1 MKNRKN
7 KLILSIIF
15 ILILIII
22 GYIIYTLISNK
33 QSQNIT
39 FYTVGGN
46 KENGLVISDCKE
58 DLEKGTDYE
67 TLKKLKGNQFV
78 WVPVEN
84 VVANSYDEAKEMV
97 KNDKYPLVVK
107 DGDNYKT
114 LIYYFDGNNKE
125 IKLNVGSFE
134 ITSEPL
140 SNDSDEKQRFNE
152 MVEYLI
158 KYKGFYVSM
167 FEIGNITN
175 LQDNGDNKGISKYGQ
190 NHIAENT
197 WSNMFSL
204 CKNMYQY
211 KNAKSEMIWGCQW
224 NAILIWFYSN
234 ESTRDYAFSMK
245 NKGNFS
251 GKLNYTGENPNYCIN
266 NIYDIFGNVAEW
278 TQASTGEIYR
288 LAVGSNFENADS
300 NYISETDFTDN
311 PENSYKFI
319 GTRAVLYLYE

>member
-67 TLKKLKGNQFV
+67 TLKNLKGNQFV
-78 WVPVEN
+78 WIPVEN
-84 VVANSYDEAKEMV
+84 VVANSYDEANEMV
-97 KNDKYPLVVK
+97 ENDKYPLVVK

-114 LIYYFDGNNKE
+114 LIYYFDGKE
-125 IKLNVGSFE
+125 KK
-134 ITSEPL
+134 ITLSHTPFDITEEPQ
-140 SNDSDEKQRFNE
+140 SGNSDEQERFKS

-158 KYKGFYVSM
+158 KYKGFYISR
-167 FEIGNITN
+167 FEVGNITGLN
-175 LQDNGDNKGISKYGQ
+175 DKKAVSKYGENQ
-190 NHIAENT
+190 IAENT
-197 WSNMFSL
+197 WNNMFSI
-204 CKNMYQY
+204 CSNMYQFENV
-211 KNAKSEMIWGCQW
+211 KTEMMWGCQW

-234 ESTRDYAFSMK
+234 ESTKNYAFSLEQ
-245 NKGNFS
+245 KGNFS
-251 GKLNYTGENPNYCIN
+251 GELNYTGENSNYCIN

-278 TQASTGEIYR
+278 TQLSLGQKYKY
-288 LAVGSNFENADS
+288 AVGSSYENKDS
-300 NYISETDFTDN
+300 NYVYEGNFTYD
-311 PENSYKFI
+311 PDNSYKFI

>member
-67 TLKKLKGNQFV
+67 TLKNLKGNQFV
-78 WVPVEN
+78 WIPVEN
-84 VVANSYDEAKEMV
+84 VVANSYDEANEMV
-97 KNDKYPLVVK
+97 ENDKYPLVGK

-114 LIYYFDGNNKE
+114 LIYYFDGKE
-125 IKLNVGSFE
+125 KK
-134 ITSEPL
+134 ITLSHTPFDITEEPQ
-140 SNDSDEKQRFNE
+140 SGNSDEQERFKS

-158 KYKGFYVSM
+158 KYKGFYISR
-167 FEIGNITN
+167 FEVGNITGLN
-175 LQDNGDNKGISKYGQ
+175 DKKAVSKYGENQ
-190 NHIAENT
+190 IAENT
-197 WSNMFSL
+197 WNNMFSI
-204 CKNMYQY
+204 CSNMYQFENV
-211 KNAKSEMIWGCQW
+211 KTEMMWGCQW

-234 ESTRDYAFSMK
+234 ESTKNYAFSLEQ
-245 NKGNFS
+245 KGNFS
-251 GKLNYTGENPNYCIN
+251 GKLNYTGENSNYCIN

-278 TQASTGEIYR
+278 TQLSLGQKYKY
-288 LAVGSNFENADS
+288 AVGSSYENKDS
-300 NYISETDFTDN
+300 NYVYEGNFTYD
-311 PENSYKFI
+311 PDNSYKFI

>member
-1 MKNRKN
+1 MKNWKN

-67 TLKKLKGNQFV
+67 TLKNLKGNQFV
-78 WVPVEN
+78 WIPVEN
-84 VVANSYDEAKEMV
+84 VVANSYDEANEMV
-97 KNDKYPLVVK
+97 ENDKYPLVVK

-114 LIYYFDGNNKE
+114 LIYYFDGKE
-125 IKLNVGSFE
+125 KK
-134 ITSEPL
+134 ITLSHTPFDITEEPQ
-140 SNDSDEKQRFNE
+140 SGNSDEQERFKS

-158 KYKGFYVSM
+158 KYKGFYISR
-167 FEIGNITN
+167 FEVGNITGLN
-175 LQDNGDNKGISKYGQ
+175 DKKAVSKYGENQ
-190 NHIAENT
+190 IAENT
-197 WSNMFSL
+197 WNNMFSI
-204 CKNMYQY
+204 CSNMYQFENV
-211 KNAKSEMIWGCQW
+211 KTEMMWGCQW

-234 ESTRDYAFSMK
+234 ESTKNYAFSLEQ
-245 NKGNFS
+245 KGNFS
-251 GKLNYTGENPNYCIN
+251 GKLNYTGENSNYCIN

-278 TQASTGEIYR
+278 TQLSLGQKYKY
-288 LAVGSNFENADS
+288 AVGSSYENKDS
-300 NYISETDFTDN
+300 NYVYEGNFTYD
-311 PENSYKFI
+311 PDNSYKFI